1 MAVNTDIMK
10 QYRDLVRNIDSF
22 SNGQASIAESPLEEE
37 DTLTIIYVNI
47 SPNDG
52 PYKGGTFKF
61 KFDLSDDYPDIS
73 PPKINCLTKVY
84 HPNIDQ
90 IDDYSEG
97 DICLNLLDELWT
109 PELTLE
115 DYIQGLLFLFYNPN
129 IEDPLNPAFYGSES
143 EDEFKDNVQRS
154 MKGEEIDGIIYD
166 IVLFDEAE
174 TNIEGE
180 ETKLT
185 TPTEAEGKETELT
198 TPTEDDGTPLLEASE
213 EQNIIEKIHPDQ
225 DEIEIK
231 MKTEDT
237 LTTPTAASLRD
248 EATGQHKDIVV
259 PTLKEFSPPL
269 YQRFLT
275 PNFIMPYLRPSQNT
289 KQYVKDLVQYSV
301 TFLLVRVGVY
311 VALPAGLYLLKR
323 PLGIGR

>member
-22 SNGQASIAESPLEEE
+22 SNGQASIAESPPEEE

-129 IEDPLNPAFYGSES
+129 IEDPLNPAFHGGES
-143 EDEFKDNVQRS
+143 EDEFEDNVRRS
-154 MKGEEIDGIIYD
+154 MKGEEIDEIVYD
-166 IVLFDEAE
+166 IVLFDEPE
-174 TNIEGE
+174 TNTKGE
-180 ETKLT
+180 
-185 TPTEAEGKETELT
+185 ETELT
-198 TPTEDDGTPLLEASE
+198 TPTEDDGTPLSE
-213 EQNIIEKIHPDQ
+213 PSEDIIENIHPDQ
-225 DEIEIK
+225 DEIEVK

-237 LTTPTAASLRD
+237 LTTPTTASLRD

-259 PTLKEFSPPL
+259 PTLKELSPPL

-275 PNFIMPYLRPSQNT
+275 PNLIPYLRPSQNT

-323 PLGIGR
+323 PLDIGR

>member
-1 MAVNTDIMK
+1 MAVNTGIMK

-22 SNGQASIAESPLEEE
+22 SNGQASIAESPPEEE

-129 IEDPLNPAFYGSES
+129 IEDPLNPAFHGGES
-143 EDEFKDNVQRS
+143 EDEFEDNVRRS
-154 MKGEEIDGIIYD
+154 MKGEEIDEIVYD
-166 IVLFDEAE
+166 IVLFDEPE
-174 TNIEGE
+174 TNTKGE
-180 ETKLT
+180 
-185 TPTEAEGKETELT
+185 ETELT
-198 TPTEDDGTPLLEASE
+198 TPTEDDGTPLLEPSE
-213 EQNIIEKIHPDQ
+213 EQNIIEKIRPDQ
-225 DEIEIK
+225 DEIEVK

-237 LTTPTAASLRD
+237 LTTPTTGSLRD

-259 PTLKEFSPPL
+259 PTLKELSPPL

-275 PNFIMPYLRPSQNT
+275 PNLIPYLRPSQNT

>member
-1 MAVNTDIMK
+1 MAVNTDLMK

-22 SNGQASIAESPLEEE
+22 SNGQASIAESPSEEE

-90 IDDYSEG
+90 VDDYSEG

-129 IEDPLNPAFYGSES
+129 IEDPLNPAFLGSES
-143 EDEFKDNVQRS
+143 EEEFEDNVQRS
-154 MKGEEIDGIIYD
+154 MKGEEIDGILYD
-166 IVLFDEAE
+166 KVLFDEEEPE
-174 TNIEGE
+174 TNAEGE
-180 ETKLT
+180 ET
-185 TPTEAEGKETELT
+185 GLT
-198 TPTEDDGTPLLEASE
+198 TPTEDDGTPLPEPPE
-213 EQNIIEKIHPDQ
+213 EQNVIEEIHPDQ
-225 DEIEIK
+225 DEIEVK

-237 LTTPTAASLRD
+237 LTTPTTISLRD
-248 EATGQHKDIVV
+248 EATGQHKDFDIVM
-259 PTLKEFSPPL
+259 PTLKGLSPPL

-275 PNFIMPYLRPSQNT
+275 PNLIPYFQPSQNT

>member
-1 MAVNTDIMK
+1 MAVNTDLMK

-22 SNGQASIAESPLEEE
+22 SNGQASIAESPSEEE
-37 DTLTIIYVNI
+37 DILTIIYVNI

-90 IDDYSEG
+90 VDDYSEG

-129 IEDPLNPAFYGSES
+129 IEDPLNPAFLGSES
-143 EDEFKDNVQRS
+143 EEEFEDNVQRS
-154 MKGEEIDGIIYD
+154 MKGEEIDGILYD
-166 IVLFDEAE
+166 KVLFDEEEPE
-174 TNIEGE
+174 TNVEGE
-180 ETKLT
+180 ET
-185 TPTEAEGKETELT
+185 GLT
-198 TPTEDDGTPLLEASE
+198 TPTEDDGTPLPEPPE
-213 EQNIIEKIHPDQ
+213 EQNVVEEIHPDQ
-225 DEIEIK
+225 DEIEVK

-237 LTTPTAASLRD
+237 LTTPTTISLRD
-248 EATGQHKDIVV
+248 EATGQHKDFDIVV
-259 PTLKEFSPPL
+259 PTLKGLSPPL

-275 PNFIMPYLRPSQNT
+275 PNLIPYFQPSQNT

>member
-1 MAVNTDIMK
+1 MAVNTGIMK

-22 SNGQASIAESPLEEE
+22 SNGQASIAESPPEEE
-37 DTLTIIYVNI
+37 DTLTIIYINI

-129 IEDPLNPAFYGSES
+129 IEDPLNPAFHGGES
-143 EDEFKDNVQRS
+143 EDEFEDNVRRS
-154 MKGEEIDGIIYD
+154 MKGEEIDEIVYD
-166 IVLFDEAE
+166 IVLFDEPE
-174 TNIEGE
+174 TNTKGE
-180 ETKLT
+180 
-185 TPTEAEGKETELT
+185 ETELT
-198 TPTEDDGTPLLEASE
+198 TPTEDDGTPLLEPSE
-213 EQNIIEKIHPDQ
+213 EQNIIEKIRPDQ
-225 DEIEIK
+225 DEIEVK

-237 LTTPTAASLRD
+237 LTTPTTGSLRD

-259 PTLKEFSPPL
+259 PTLKELSPPL

-275 PNFIMPYLRPSQNT
+275 PNLIPYLRPSQNT